1 MPLVG
6 GTHMGKHQRQEAE
19 ERQKCTQHSLL
30 WFLQEE
36 MSQQGKQV

>member
-19 ERQKCTQHSLL
+19 ERQKCAGLFIVVSAGRNP
-30 WFLQEE
+30 
-36 MSQQGKQV
+36 SAR